1 MPMSQRS
8 CGNGFLFV
16 IYRFM
21 IICYTSVW
29 YYFAPIL
36 FKFSA
41 YFWLLKKNKD
51 RIGESEDD
59 GDEGEGGGERGEGG
73 EGGSSE

>member
-1 MPMSQRS
+1 MTMSQRS

-21 IICYTSVW
+21 AICYTSIW

-41 YFWLLKKNKD
+41 YFWLLK
-51 RIGESEDD
+51 
-59 GDEGEGGGERGEGG
+59 
-73 EGGSSE
+73 